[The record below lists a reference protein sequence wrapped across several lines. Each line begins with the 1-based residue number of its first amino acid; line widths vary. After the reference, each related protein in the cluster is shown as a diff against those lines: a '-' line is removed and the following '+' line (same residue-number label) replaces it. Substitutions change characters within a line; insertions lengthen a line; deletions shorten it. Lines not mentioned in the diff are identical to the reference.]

1 MTGGLNN
8 QVKLI
13 IFPQALRSCN
23 FVHEMLYRISSNK
36 RPGAYFKK
44 FWPKGRALIGRR
56 ALNRGGRLLS
66 FSFKEQSL
74 FWLNLENNKIIIIT
88 TTKKNHYIIH
98 LNVTSTL
105 TFFVR

>member
-8 QVKLI
+8 QMKLI

-88 TTKKNHYIIH
+88 KKQTNKKTT
-98 LNVTSTL
+98 TL
-105 TFFVR
+105 SI